1 MRKILLIIIVSV
13 GLNSLFAQTGTVT
26 GTVTGAEDGLPL
38 AGASVSIKGT
48 SAGVTTNSEGK
59 YSLDVPANA
68 TLVFSFLGT
77 VTQEIAAGN
86 RSVID
91 VVLEAAAESMEGI
104 VVTAMGISRGKNSI
118 GYATQEVKAEKLTI
132 TPQTDLN
139 NALAGKIA
147 GVRMWGASGAT
158 FDAGRIVIR
167 GTSTLSPSGQDPI
180 YVVDGVITNVN
191 VVNMDDVESINVL
204 KGPAATA
211 LYGSRGGNGAVII
224 TSKRKSNSPSRNSTV
239 EFKQSIGFEKVV
251 PYIDYQN
258 EYGGGSL
265 GMDDGNA
272 ELPVYHYNA
281 ATDPEYL
288 RALDGVRYYDYGYD
302 VSWGPR
308 FDGEPY
314 APWYAWDPTH
324 PKFGQTAPWSGQP
337 GDNLK
342 ELFKTGFLSNT
353 SVAFTKTVGDFS
365 TRISIGNQSRTGVT
379 ENSKAVRRYL
389 SVDAQY
395 KVTDRLKIAANYKY
409 TYRNN
414 HNAASD
420 DYGGARDIA
429 YSYTQWFHRNVD
441 ISELKNYKRPDGTFY
456 AWNISDIT
464 DLEPAYH
471 NNPFA
476 LMNEINVDNTLQWN
490 LLNGTVTFDIIKDVL
505 NIGVSGD
512 ANIRSE
518 FSDSKYPYYFHGVTP
533 SYSVS
538 QNKLYDIYTKGF
550 VTFNNRFVD
559 DKLDVSARAFV
570 EQRDRDYRA
579 MSGSTVDGLTAD
591 RYFNLAASVSQPSVS
606 NSQEALKERS
616 VYGTATVGWD
626 HTYYLDVSLRNDWQ
640 SVLPKHNNSY
650 FYGGLSA
657 SIIVGNYLKSVEW
670 LDYWKLR
677 ASMAQVGSTMGAYNT
692 EQTYVN
698 QSKYNGMTVIR
709 PSTSLRNPNIR
720 PTISTGYEAG
730 TEFRLFG
737 NRLYADINFYRKDS
751 KDQIINLTSTP
762 MSGYS
767 STQVNA
773 GLIRN
778 SGIEIQLSGFPVKT
792 KDFEWE
798 IYFNWAKNK
807 NELVELDP
815 TDPERTSYFLASMA
829 FSVTAGAYAI
839 VGQPIGVIKTNYDFE
854 RYNGKIVYTRQADG
868 SAFGELRQNL
878 RNYSAESDMPVLGN
892 IQPDATGGFGT
903 SFTWRNL
910 RLDVALDYQIG
921 GQIVSATNM
930 FGEGSGLLNST
941 VGKNDRGANIR
952 DEVWTDRGGIKV
964 EGYIRTSGAAG
975 APDATYEAVSGY
987 DNAYEYFS
995 RKSLLWSEYTYDC
1008 TYLKMREVALTY
1020 QLPGKFLKNLRWG
1033 ISKASFSANIINPWL
1048 IYSGI
1053 PNIDPSGI
1061 SHAFSNFVEM
1071 GQIFSTRAFGFTLN
1085 VTF

>member
-1 MRKILLIIIVSV
+1 MRKVLFVLVCFLLAGIGLAQAQSRSVSGKV
-13 GLNSLFAQTGTVT
+13 LYAGSEEPV
-26 GTVTGAEDGLPL
+26 V
-38 AGASVSIKGT
+38 GASVIVKGT
-48 SAGVTTNSEGK
+48 SVGIITASDGSFTIN
-59 YSLDVPANA
+59 VPASSN
-68 TLVFSFLGT
+68 TLQIVFAGMKTEEVAASDGVIVRL
-77 VTQEIAAGN
+77 QEN
-86 RSVID
+86 
-91 VVLEAAAESMEGI
+91 LEELEEV
-104 VVTAMGISRGKNSI
+104 VVTAMGISKEKNAI
-118 GYATQEVKAEKLTI
+118 GYATQEIKSEKLTI

-191 VVNMDDVESINVL
+191 VVDMENVESINVL

-224 TSKRKSNSPSRNSTV
+224 TSKKGTASPKGSV
-239 EFKQSIGFEKVV
+239 EFKQSIGFETVV
-251 PYIDYQN
+251 PFVDFQN

-265 GMDDGNA
+265 GMNDGNA
-272 ELPVYHYNA
+272 EMLVYHYNA

-288 RALDGVRYYDYGYD
+288 SVLNGVRYYDYGYD

-308 FDGEPY
+308 FDGKPY

-337 GDNLK
+337 ENNLK
-342 ELFKTGFLSNT
+342 ELFKTGYSSNT
-353 SVAFTKTVGDFS
+353 NVAFTKSVGNFS
-365 TRISIGNQSRTGVT
+365 TRISIGNQYRSGVT
-379 ENSKAVRRYL
+379 DNSKTIRRYL
-389 SVDAQY
+389 GVDAQY
-395 KVTDRLKIAANYKY
+395 KISDRLKVAANYKY
-409 TYRNN
+409 TYRST
-414 HNAASD
+414 HNAVSE
-420 DYGGARDIA
+420 DYGGARDII

-441 ISELKNYKRPDGTFY
+441 ISELRNYKRPDGTFY
-456 AWNISDIT
+456 SWNINDIT

-476 LMNEINVDNTLQWN
+476 IMNEIDTDNVLQWN
-490 LLNGTVTFDIIKDVL
+490 LLSGSVTFDIIKDVL

-518 FSDSKYPYYFHGVTP
+518 FGESKYPYNFHGITP
-533 SYSVS
+533 SYSTA

-550 VTFNNRFVD
+550 VTFTKRFVD
-559 DKLDVSARAFV
+559 NKLDVSARAFV

-579 MSGSTVDGLTAD
+579 MSGNTVDGLTAD
-591 RYFNLAASVSQPSVS
+591 RYYSLAASVSKPSVS
-606 NSQEALKERS
+606 NEMQQLKERS
-616 VYGTATVGWD
+616 VYGNTTIGWD
-626 HTYYLDVSLRNDWQ
+626 HTYYLDLSLRNDWQ
-640 SVLPKHNNSY
+640 SVLPKQNNSY

-657 SIIVGNYLKSVEW
+657 SVIVSKYLKSLTW
-670 LDYWKLR
+670 LDYWKVR
-677 ASMAQVGSTMGAYNT
+677 ASMAQVGSTMNPYLT
-692 EQTYVN
+692 EQIYAN
-698 QSKYNGMTVIR
+698 QAKYNGMTVIR
-709 PSTSLRNPNIR
+709 PSGNLRNPNIR

-730 TEFRLFG
+730 TEIRLFN
-737 NRLYADINFYRKDS
+737 NRFYADINYYRKDS
-751 KDQIINLTSTP
+751 KDQIINLSSTP

-778 SGIEIQLSGFPVKT
+778 SGVEIQLSGFPVKT

-798 IYFNWAKNK
+798 IYVNWAKNNNK
-807 NELVELDP
+807 LIELDP

-829 FSVTAGAYAI
+829 FSVTAGTYAI

-854 RYNGKIVYTRQADG
+854 RHNGKIVYTRQNEGA
-868 SAFGELRQNL
+868 AFGELRQNL
-878 RNYSAESDMPVLGN
+878 INYPVESEMPILGN

-903 SFTWRNL
+903 GFTWKNL
-910 RLDVALDYQIG
+910 RLDIALDYQIG

-941 VGKNDRGANIR
+941 VGKNDRGGNIR
-952 DEVWTDRGGIKV
+952 DEVWSNNGGIKV
-964 EGYIRTSGAAG
+964 DGYVRTSGDANSA
-975 APDATYEAVSGY
+975 DATYEAVSGY
-987 DNAYEYFS
+987 DNAYQYFS
-995 RKSLLWSEYTYDC
+995 RKSLLWSEYLYDC
-1008 TYLKMREVALTY
+1008 TYVKMREIAVTY
-1020 QLPGKFLKNLRWG
+1020 SLPSDLLKRLNLG

-1048 IYSGI
+1048 IYSAI

-1061 SHAFSNFVEM
+1061 SHAYYNFVEM
-1071 GQIFSTRAFGFTLN
+1071 GQICSTRAFGLTLN
-1085 VTF
+1085 ITF